1 MIDNMRDIQIKKIAL
16 LGLLII
22 SGFLLAVLSA
32 LYSFA
37 VALGVLLGVL
47 ASIAIFVKPE
57 MGLYFIAIVVPI
69 GRFTVPGL
77 PFFMTAADVLIILTM
92 LSWLFRKL
100 AYEKKYKMVNNN
112 LFVFLGLFTIFS
124 GLSIYNCI
132 DKVGGTIEFIQT
144 VEYFIIIP
152 YICFDLIKSLRQIRI
167 IAWLMALMSI
177 PFALWGIY
185 EAVIL
190 GGRAV
195 SIAGHPNAF
204 GIYLAMIIPLAYV
217 LLLNEN
223 NKFAKLILTGALA
236 ISAFALMATISRA
249 GWLAASISLVV
260 INFIKGI
267 KKTAI
272 LTLSIICL
280 VALLVS
286 FYLPDTVSQRFQTF
300 TKPTSA
306 TTGGRLQQYKNALEM
321 IKAHPF
327 FGVGID
333 EAVRYNLY
341 SEQED
346 LSQKGGGEIHNFYL
360 SFAAERGLLA
370 FISFITFVFLY
381 LRRLYKLSNLKIPLI
396 SDYSLI
402 FLGCS
407 LSFLVGNMFHNSI
420 GRGNGNLFMLIVG
433 MALALNS
440 IYKAEYVKT

>member
-1 MIDNMRDIQIKKIAL
+1 
-16 LGLLII
+16 
-22 SGFLLAVLSA
+22 
-32 LYSFA
+32 
-37 VALGVLLGVL
+37 
-47 ASIAIFVKPE
+47 

-185 EAVIL
+185 EGVIL

-204 GIYLAMIIPLAYV
+204 GIYLAMIIPLTYV